1 MSVVLVPIIKNKCGS
16 INSKENYRPIALAS
30 IVSKVLERIILNRIE
45 NVLNTNANQFGFK
58 KAHSTDQCIYVL
70 KEVVQLYKSLNTCIS
85 VCFLDASKA
94 FDRVNHQRLFEK
106 LDNRGIPGYI
116 LRIIVFWY
124 ENQTMAVRWGNL
136 ISNSFQVSN
145 GVRQGGIL
153 SPYLFNVYM
162 DELSARLNNLKIG
175 CSLDDIFINHLMYA
189 DDLVLISPSTRGL
202 NRLIEECQKYGI
214 EFDILFNSN
223 KSAVMFFKPDF
234 LKNTNFPN
242 FKINNENINIVSNY
256 TYLGHII
263 CNDSSDDL
271 DILRQRRKIFAQG
284 NSIMRKFYMCSLD
297 VKLTLFRSYCSSF
310 YTSQLWINYT
320 KKTMHKLYTAYH
332 NVLKMFIGLSK
343 CEHTRPICAN
353 LNVQYC
359 PALIRNFIYKF
370 MCRLLASENIYVK
383 ALCNTSCFYRSCIW
397 KHWRYLLYT
406 NGVG

>member
-1 MSVVLVPIIKNKCGS
+1 MQDFM
-16 INSKENYRPIALAS
+16 R
-30 IVSKVLERIILNRIE
+30 
-45 NVLNTNANQFGFK
+45 
-58 KAHSTDQCIYVL
+58 
-70 KEVVQLYKSLNTCIS
+70 
-85 VCFLDASKA
+85 
-94 FDRVNHQRLFEK
+94 
-106 LDNRGIPGYI
+106 
-116 LRIIVFWY
+116 
-124 ENQTMAVRWGNL
+124 
-136 ISNSFQVSN
+136 
-145 GVRQGGIL
+145 
-153 SPYLFNVYM
+153 
-162 DELSARLNNLKIG
+162 
-175 CSLDDIFINHLMYA
+175 
-189 DDLVLISPSTRGL
+189 
-202 NRLIEECQKYGI
+202 
-214 EFDILFNSN
+214 NSN
-223 KSAVMFFKPDF
+223 F
-234 LKNTNFPN
+234 TN
-242 FKINNENINIVSNY
+242 FKINNENIDIVSNY

-310 YTSQLWINYT
+310 YTSQLWVNYT

-332 NVLKMFIGLSK
+332 NVLKMFIGVSK

-370 MCRLLASENIYVK
+370 MSRLIASENIYVK